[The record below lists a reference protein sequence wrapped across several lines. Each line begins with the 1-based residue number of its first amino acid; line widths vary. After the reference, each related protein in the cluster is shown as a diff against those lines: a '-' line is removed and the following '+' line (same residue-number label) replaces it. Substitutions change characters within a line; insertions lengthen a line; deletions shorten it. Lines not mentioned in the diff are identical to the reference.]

1 MGDVAVV
8 MKVMPEDT
16 ETDLDALE
24 DALKDAVD
32 VQDLEREEVAFGL
45 QAVKFST
52 VVADGEGGT
61 DAIEEAVR
69 TLDGVRSAEI
79 VDLNRL

>member
-24 DALKDAVD
+24 GALKDAVD
-32 VQDLEREEVAFGL
+32 VQDMEREEVAFGL
-45 QAVKFST
+45 KAVKFST

-61 DAIEEAVR
+61 DELEEAVNQVE
-69 TLDGVRSAEI
+69 GVRSAEI